1 MSHHHTQTLSQ
12 RLWQAAILIVLLPLI
27 LPLIALGLSFGVL
40 HRICL
45 YMLVWVLWLPRGKDT
60 LFVYSN
66 SPIWG
71 EYMREQVLPMVQER
85 AVVLNW
91 SERSKWRK
99 WSFPAHVLRSFG
111 GGQEF
116 NPMVVLFRPFRRAQ
130 TFRFWSAFKRWK
142 SGDTEPVER
151 LRNELLINL

>member
-1 MSHHHTQTLSQ
+1 MSHHTQTLL
-12 RLWQAAILIVLLPLI
+12 RRIWQAAILIVLLPLI
-27 LPLIALGLSFGVL
+27 LPLVTLGLSFWVL

-45 YMLVWVLWLPRGKDT
+45 YLLVWALWLPKGKDT
-60 LFVYSN
+60 LFVYSD

-71 EYMREQVLPMVQER
+71 EYMKEQVLPMVQER

-91 SERSKWRK
+91 SERKKWRT
-99 WSFPAHVLRSFG
+99 WSFQAHVLRSFG
-111 GGQEF
+111 SSQEF

-130 TFRFWSAFKRWK
+130 TFRFWSAFKHWK
-142 SGDTEPVER
+142 RGDTEPVER

>member
-1 MSHHHTQTLSQ
+1 MSRNTQSLL
-12 RLWQAAILIVLLPLI
+12 RRMWQAAILIVLLPLI
-27 LPLIALGLSFGVL
+27 LPLVALVLSLWVL

-45 YMLVWVLWLPRGKDT
+45 YLLVWALWLPRGKDT
-60 LFVYSN
+60 LFVYSD

-71 EYMREQVLPMVQER
+71 DYMKAQVLPVIEER

-91 SERSKWRK
+91 SERNKWRK

-116 NPMVVLFRPFRRAQ
+116 NPMVVLFRSFRRAQ
-130 TFRFWSAFKRWK
+130 EFRFWPAFKHWK
-142 SGDTEPVER
+142 RGDTAPVER
-151 LRNELLINL
+151 LRNELLIKL